1 MDFGLFN
8 TWNALYTDG
17 KVPWDP
23 EYSGGKLLEE
33 EAYVKNYEEIDAVEE
48 MGWDYIWLGGGH
60 FSKQASMDPQV
71 LMLAAVVAERTK
83 NIKIGSSIHRPVIRQ
98 SEETVSASALPHE
111 RYGFDNLMLEDPIQ
125 TAEQVA
131 MVDQVS
137 GGRFIYGAGGRT
149 RGSAARREQFFE
161 YLEVMKQLWTEDHFS
176 GFEGKYYSYPAFY
189 EPYLAIPKP
198 YQKPYPPMLLPVD
211 SQESFVPMGA
221 RGYRI
226 AIGAGSSPH
235 NLRGSAVLKEDVKA
249 YRQAWEDAGHPGD
262 PTTVVRIP
270 TLVAGTKEEAARR
283 TENLMSLAR
292 AYYAARIGIGS
303 TDAGAASPDAT
314 EEVNL
319 FGTPEEVVDKIH
331 VLRDDFSTDEI
342 MFEVNWTSSV
352 PRDVV
357 MDTMRLI
364 TDKVIPEFK

>member
-8 TWNALYTDG
+8 TWNALYAG
-17 KVPWDP
+17 GRVPWDFD
-23 EYSGGKLLEE
+23 YKGGKLLDE

-48 MGWDYIWLGGGH
+48 MGWDYVWLGGGH

-71 LMLAAVVAERTK
+71 LMLSAVIAERTK
-83 NIKIGSSIHRPVIRQ
+83 RIKIGSSIHRPVIKQ
-98 SEETVSASALPHE
+98 PSETVSASALPHE

-131 MVDQVS
+131 IVDQVS
-137 GGRFIYGAGGRT
+137 QGRFIYGAGGRT
-149 RGSAARREQFFE
+149 RGSDQRRDQFFE
-161 YLEVMKQLWTEDHFS
+161 YLEVMKQLWSEEQFS
-176 GFEGKYYSYPAFY
+176 GFEGKYYNYPAFY
-189 EPYLAIPKP
+189 ESYLAIPKP

-211 SQESFVPMGA
+211 SQESFVPMGEK
-221 RGYRI
+221 GYRI

-235 NLRGSAVLKEDVKA
+235 NPRGSAVLKEDVKS
-249 YRQAWEDAGHPGD
+249 YRKAWKDAGHPGD

-270 TLVAGTKEEAARR
+270 TLVADTKEEANRQ
-283 TENLMSLAR
+283 TEALMSLAR
-292 AYYAARIGIGS
+292 RYYSGRVSIGS
-303 TDAGAASPDAT
+303 TDAGTASPDAT

-319 FGTPEEVVDKIH
+319 FGTPEEVVEKIH
-331 VLRDDFSTDEI
+331 ILREDFSTDEI

-357 MDTMRLI
+357 MNTIRCI
-364 TDKVIPEFK
+364 TDKVIPHFK